1 MGVDPPPTFPGCLF
15 TRVLALFCL
24 EVHDVNNLTFVM
36 WATRPPQRVVR
47 EGHLN
52 SVEEITMKR
61 FGVIVGLCALLL
73 SAAAWAD
80 GIKLTNNFGT
90 VNVTNAGIVSTGM
103 ELKSYGL
110 VTAGLGNSL
119 GSVSFSTGALTSG
132 SILGGGTFAGG
143 AGSSFIVTGGGA
155 WIKTL
160 TGTTSTHVTLFSG
173 SFASPVNWQLLSIGP
188 HGWTYNFELT
198 GTIRGQFWDG
208 RTVNGTTTQYIT
220 LYKNQWAI
228 DNKGNIG
235 LGSTHLLVPE
245 PSTLGLLGTGLIG
258 IAGTLRRKMFGV

>member
-1 MGVDPPPTFPGCLF
+1 
-15 TRVLALFCL
+15 
-24 EVHDVNNLTFVM
+24 
-36 WATRPPQRVVR
+36 
-47 EGHLN
+47 
-52 SVEEITMKR
+52 MKR
-61 FGVIVGLCALLL
+61 VTVLVGLCALLL

-80 GIKLTNNFGT
+80 NIKLTNNFGT
-90 VNVTNAGIVSTGM
+90 VSVTDAGIVSTGM

-110 VTAGLGNSL
+110 VTAGLGHSL
-119 GSVSFSTGALTSG
+119 GSVSFSTGAFTAAGACTVSPLCN
-132 SILGGGTFAGG
+132 GTFAGG
-143 AGSSFIVTGGGA
+143 AASSFIVTGGGA

-173 SFASPVNWQLLSIGP
+173 SFVGPVNWQLLSIGP

>member
-1 MGVDPPPTFPGCLF
+1 
-15 TRVLALFCL
+15 
-24 EVHDVNNLTFVM
+24 
-36 WATRPPQRVVR
+36 
-47 EGHLN
+47 
-52 SVEEITMKR
+52 MKR
-61 FGVIVGLCALLL
+61 VAVIVGLCALLL

-80 GIKLTNNFGT
+80 NIKLTNNFGT
-90 VNVTNAGIVSTGM
+90 VSVTDAGIVSTGM

-110 VTAGLGNSL
+110 VTAGLGHSL
-119 GSVSFSTGALTSG
+119 GSVSFSTGAFTAAGACTVSPLCN
-132 SILGGGTFAGG
+132 GTFAGG
-143 AGSSFIVTGGGA
+143 AASSFIVTGGGA

-173 SFASPVNWQLLSIGP
+173 SFVGPVNWQLLSIGP
-188 HGWTYNFELT
+188 HGWTYNFELS
-198 GTIRGQFWDG
+198 GTIRGKMWDG

-220 LYKNQWAI
+220 LYKNQWRN

-235 LGSTHLLVPE
+235 LGSTTLAVPE